1 MRNCNL
7 LRLFAL
13 SGFLLLAALPHH
25 AVAQWPTLDISSI
38 KEGISTNIELVKQS
52 KVVTD
57 AMATAGKINAGIGD
71 AKASVSKFAGDNL
84 AKAQEKMK
92 KLQEEK
98 ERIEKKKE
106 QYEKIKKDIQEK
118 KEAIEDYKRQA
129 EALKAD
135 AQGYIDDAKEMK
147 DAAKDAVSMAKD
159 KVSSVK
165 DDISSASSS
174 VGISSENA
182 DLNTT
187 SAVAEAEPQMTV
199 SGRTAFGSVQSG
211 TEYRVAA
218 PTSDAK
224 NYGEAISE
232 TSAVAGISEIAEDD
246 TAEADVQAL
255 AEEQLRLKEEQ
266 EALDKEKAELE
277 VDAMFAKTPEEK
289 AAVEEKMKAL
299 DAKYEDLNGRMSEN
313 AAQLAAAQEQTAA
326 EAAVETPAENK
337 AVPAGRRPFGMP
349 EKAAAVTDENND
361 DKQPVD
367 EREKDEDK
375 EPQPFHR
382 AKILDGETSTKMEI
396 PEPHTPKILEGE
408 TSTKMDV
415 PESHRAKILD
425 TYEAPVDHTPKIL
438 EQSRQQSGNSSG
450 GFRKRAVQK
459 SSALQNGRHY
469 ASRSFSETMVFADL
483 TGDSVPDGTVNG
495 VFILSDRLAQECE
508 INVADLEDEKV
519 MDECIKKLV
528 KAKSDNDAAIAQEAA
543 AVYKTI
549 MQETVNALIAESM
562 AQKNEAANY
571 ETKVLEEMEKKIA
584 QTKNSRDDT
593 GGLSLTNMETQY
605 LLNRI
610 LTIYAGEM
618 SLNALKEISSFDK
631 SYYQDGDDEETGEE
645 K

>member
-1 MRNCNL
+1 MRL
-7 LRLFAL
+7 LTL
-13 SGFLLLAALPHH
+13 SGFLSLAVLPRH
-25 AVAQWPTLDISSI
+25 AAAQWPTLDISSV

-57 AMATAGKINAGIGD
+57 AMATAGKINAGIGE

-106 QYEKIKKDIQEK
+106 EYEKIKKEIEEK
-118 KEAIEDYKRQA
+118 KEAMEDYKRQA

-135 AQGYIDDAKEMK
+135 AEGYIADAKEMK
-147 DAAKDAVSMAKD
+147 DAASDVIST
-159 KVSSVK
+159 VK
-165 DDISSASSS
+165 DDVSSASSS
-174 VGISSENA
+174 AGVSSGNA
-182 DLNTT
+182 DLNMT
-187 SAVAEAEPQMTV
+187 SAVAEAEPQTAV
-199 SGRTAFGSVQSG
+199 SGRTAFGSAQPEA
-211 TEYRVAA
+211 EYQVAA

-224 NYGEAISE
+224 NYGETVSE
-232 TSAVAGISEIAEDD
+232 TSAVAGISEVAEDD

-367 EREKDEDK
+367 EKEKDEDK

-396 PEPHTPKILEGE
+396 
-408 TSTKMDV
+408 

-450 GFRKRAVQK
+450 GFRKRAVQR

-469 ASRSFSETMVFADL
+469 ASHSFSETMVFADL
-483 TGDSVPDGTVNG
+483 AGGSVPDGTVNG

-528 KAKSDNDAAIAQEAA
+528 KAKSDNDASIAQEAT

-549 MQETVNALIAESM
+549 MQETVNGLIAESM

-610 LTIYAGEM
+610 LTIYAGQLTLDT
-618 SLNALKEISSFDK
+618 LNEVSGFDK

>member
-7 LRLFAL
+7 LRLLTL
-13 SGFLLLAALPHH
+13 SGFLSLAVLPRH
-25 AVAQWPTLDISSI
+25 AAAQWPTLDISSV

-57 AMATAGKINAGIGD
+57 AMATAGKINAGIGE

-106 QYEKIKKDIQEK
+106 EYEKIKKEIEEK
-118 KEAIEDYKRQA
+118 KEAMEDYKRQA

-135 AQGYIDDAKEMK
+135 AEGYIADAKEMK
-147 DAAKDAVSMAKD
+147 DAASDVIST
-159 KVSSVK
+159 VK
-165 DDISSASSS
+165 DDVSSASSS
-174 VGISSENA
+174 AGVSSGNA

-187 SAVAEAEPQMTV
+187 SAVAEAEPQTAV
-199 SGRTAFGSVQSG
+199 SGRTAFGSVQSES
-211 TEYRVAA
+211 EYQVAA

-224 NYGEAISE
+224 NYGEAVSE

-375 EPQPFHR
+375 ESQPFHR

-396 PEPHTPKILEGE
+396 
-408 TSTKMDV
+408 

-450 GFRKRAVQK
+450 GFRKRAVQR

-483 TGDSVPDGTVNG
+483 AGGSVPDGTVNG

-528 KAKSDNDAAIAQEAA
+528 KAKSDNDASIAQEAT

-549 MQETVNALIAESM
+549 MQETVNGLIAESM

-610 LTIYAGEM
+610 LTIYAGQLTLDT
-618 SLNALKEISSFDK
+618 LNEVSGFDK

>member
-7 LRLFAL
+7 LRLLTL
-13 SGFLLLAALPHH
+13 SGFLSLAVLPRH
-25 AVAQWPTLDISSI
+25 AAAQWPTLDISSV

-57 AMATAGKINAGIGD
+57 AMATAGKINAGIGE

-106 QYEKIKKDIQEK
+106 EYEKIKKEIEEK
-118 KEAIEDYKRQA
+118 KEAMEDYKRQA

-135 AQGYIDDAKEMK
+135 AEGYIADAKEMK
-147 DAAKDAVSMAKD
+147 DAASDVIST
-159 KVSSVK
+159 VK
-165 DDISSASSS
+165 DDVSSASSS
-174 VGISSENA
+174 AGVSSGNA

-187 SAVAEAEPQMTV
+187 SAVAEAEPQTAV
-199 SGRTAFGSVQSG
+199 SGRTAFGSVQSES
-211 TEYRVAA
+211 EYQVAA

-224 NYGEAISE
+224 NYGEAVSE

-396 PEPHTPKILEGE
+396 PE
-408 TSTKMDV
+408 
-415 PESHRAKILD
+415 SHRAKILD

-450 GFRKRAVQK
+450 GFRKRAVQR

-483 TGDSVPDGTVNG
+483 AGGSVPDGTVNG

-528 KAKSDNDAAIAQEAA
+528 KAKSDNDASIAQEAT

-549 MQETVNALIAESM
+549 MQETVNGLIAESM

-610 LTIYAGEM
+610 LTIYAGQLTLDT
-618 SLNALKEISSFDK
+618 LNEVSGFDK
-631 SYYQDGDDEETGEE
+631 SYYQDGDDEETAEE

>member
-7 LRLFAL
+7 LRLLTL
-13 SGFLLLAALPHH
+13 SGFLSLAVLPRH
-25 AVAQWPTLDISSI
+25 AAAQWPTLDISSV

-106 QYEKIKKDIQEK
+106 EYEKIKKEIEEK
-118 KEAIEDYKRQA
+118 KEAMEDYKRQA

-135 AQGYIDDAKEMK
+135 AEGYIADAKEMK
-147 DAAKDAVSMAKD
+147 DAASDVVST
-159 KVSSVK
+159 VK
-165 DDISSASSS
+165 DDVSSASSS
-174 VGISSENA
+174 AGISSGNA

-187 SAVAEAEPQMTV
+187 SAVAEAEPQTAV
-199 SGRTAFGSVQSG
+199 SGRTAFGSAQSESG
-211 TEYRVAA
+211 YQVAA

-224 NYGEAISE
+224 NYGEAVSE
-232 TSAVAGISEIAEDD
+232 TSAVAGISEVAEDD

-255 AEEQLRLKEEQ
+255 AEEQLKLKEEQ

-299 DAKYEDLNGRMSEN
+299 DAKYEDLNDRMSEN

-349 EKAAAVTDENND
+349 EKAAAVTNENND

-367 EREKDEDK
+367 EKEKDEDK

-396 PEPHTPKILEGE
+396 
-408 TSTKMDV
+408 

-450 GFRKRAVQK
+450 GFRKRAVQR

-483 TGDSVPDGTVNG
+483 AGGSVPDGTVNG

-528 KAKSDNDAAIAQEAA
+528 KAKSDNDASIAQEAT

-549 MQETVNALIAESM
+549 MQETVNGLIAESM

-610 LTIYAGEM
+610 LTIYAGQLTLDT
-618 SLNALKEISSFDK
+618 LNEVSGFDK

>member
-1 MRNCNL
+1 MRL
-7 LRLFAL
+7 LTL
-13 SGFLLLAALPHH
+13 SGFLSLAVLPRH
-25 AVAQWPTLDISSI
+25 AAAQWPTLDISSV

-57 AMATAGKINAGIGD
+57 AMATAGKINAGIGE

-106 QYEKIKKDIQEK
+106 EYEKIKKEIEEK
-118 KEAIEDYKRQA
+118 KEAMEDYKRQA

-135 AQGYIDDAKEMK
+135 AEGYIADAKEMK
-147 DAAKDAVSMAKD
+147 DAASDVIST
-159 KVSSVK
+159 VK
-165 DDISSASSS
+165 DDVSSASSS
-174 VGISSENA
+174 AGVSSGNA

-187 SAVAEAEPQMTV
+187 SAVAEAEPQTAV
-199 SGRTAFGSVQSG
+199 SGRTAFGSVQSES
-211 TEYRVAA
+211 EYQVAA

-224 NYGEAISE
+224 NYGEAVSE

-299 DAKYEDLNGRMSEN
+299 DAKYEDLKGRMSEN

-326 EAAVETPAENK
+326 EAAVETSAENK

-396 PEPHTPKILEGE
+396 PE
-408 TSTKMDV
+408 
-415 PESHRAKILD
+415 SHRAKILD

-450 GFRKRAVQK
+450 GFRKRAVQR

-483 TGDSVPDGTVNG
+483 AGGSVPDGTVNG

-528 KAKSDNDAAIAQEAA
+528 KAKSDNDAAVAQEAA

>member
-7 LRLFAL
+7 LRLLTL
-13 SGFLLLAALPHH
+13 SGFLSLAVLPRH
-25 AVAQWPTLDISSI
+25 AAAQWPTLDISSV

-57 AMATAGKINAGIGD
+57 AMATAGKINAGIGE

-106 QYEKIKKDIQEK
+106 EYEKIKKEIEEK
-118 KEAIEDYKRQA
+118 KEAMEDYKRQA

-135 AQGYIDDAKEMK
+135 AEGYVADAKEMK
-147 DAAKDAVSMAKD
+147 DAAADVVST
-159 KVSSVK
+159 VK
-165 DDISSASSS
+165 DDVSSASSS
-174 VGISSENA
+174 AGVSSGNA

-187 SAVAEAEPQMTV
+187 SAVAEAEPQTAV
-199 SGRTAFGSVQSG
+199 SGRTAFGSVQSES
-211 TEYRVAA
+211 EYQVAA

-224 NYGEAISE
+224 NYGEAVSE

-255 AEEQLRLKEEQ
+255 AEEQLKLKEEQ

-396 PEPHTPKILEGE
+396 PE
-408 TSTKMDV
+408 
-415 PESHRAKILD
+415 SHRAKILD

-450 GFRKRAVQK
+450 GFRKRAVQR

-483 TGDSVPDGTVNG
+483 AGGSVPDGTVNG

-528 KAKSDNDAAIAQEAA
+528 KAKSDNDASIAQEAT

-549 MQETVNALIAESM
+549 MQETVNGLIAESM

-610 LTIYAGEM
+610 LTIYAGQLTLDT
-618 SLNALKEISSFDK
+618 LNEVSGFDK

>member
-7 LRLFAL
+7 LRLLTL
-13 SGFLLLAALPHH
+13 SGFLSLAVLPRH
-25 AVAQWPTLDISSI
+25 AAAQWPTLDISSV

-106 QYEKIKKDIQEK
+106 EYEKIKKEIEEK
-118 KEAIEDYKRQA
+118 KEAMEDYKRQA

-135 AQGYIDDAKEMK
+135 AEGYVADAKEMK
-147 DAAKDAVSMAKD
+147 DAAADVVST
-159 KVSSVK
+159 VK
-165 DDISSASSS
+165 DDVSSASSS
-174 VGISSENA
+174 AGVSSGNA

-187 SAVAEAEPQMTV
+187 SAVAEAEPQTAV
-199 SGRTAFGSVQSG
+199 SGRTAFGSVQSES
-211 TEYRVAA
+211 EYQVAA

-224 NYGEAISE
+224 NYGEAVSE

-337 AVPAGRRPFGMP
+337 AVLAGRRPFGMP

-396 PEPHTPKILEGE
+396 PE
-408 TSTKMDV
+408 
-415 PESHRAKILD
+415 SHRAKILD

-450 GFRKRAVQK
+450 GFRKRAVQR

-483 TGDSVPDGTVNG
+483 AGGSVPDGTVNG

-528 KAKSDNDAAIAQEAA
+528 KAKSDNDASIAQEAT

-549 MQETVNALIAESM
+549 MQETVNGLIAESM

-610 LTIYAGEM
+610 LTIYAGQLTLDT
-618 SLNALKEISSFDK
+618 LNEVSGFDK

>member
-7 LRLFAL
+7 LRLLTL
-13 SGFLLLAALPHH
+13 SGFLSLAVLPRH
-25 AVAQWPTLDISSI
+25 AAAQWPTLDISSV

-106 QYEKIKKDIQEK
+106 EYEKIKKEIEEK
-118 KEAIEDYKRQA
+118 KEAMEDYKRQA

-135 AQGYIDDAKEMK
+135 AEGYVADAKEMK
-147 DAAKDAVSMAKD
+147 DAAADVVST
-159 KVSSVK
+159 VK
-165 DDISSASSS
+165 DDVSSASSS
-174 VGISSENA
+174 AGVSSGNA
-182 DLNTT
+182 DLNTI
-187 SAVAEAEPQMTV
+187 SAVAEAEPQTAV
-199 SGRTAFGSVQSG
+199 SGRTAFGSVQSES
-211 TEYRVAA
+211 EYQVAA

-224 NYGEAISE
+224 NYGEAVSE

-255 AEEQLRLKEEQ
+255 AEEQLKLKEEQ

-313 AAQLAAAQEQTAA
+313 AAQLTAAQEQTVA
-326 EAAVETPAENK
+326 EAAVETPGENK

-349 EKAAAVTDENND
+349 EKAAAVTNENND

-367 EREKDEDK
+367 EKEKDEDK

-396 PEPHTPKILEGE
+396 PESHTPKILEGE

-450 GFRKRAVQK
+450 GFRKRAVQR

-483 TGDSVPDGTVNG
+483 TGDSRT
-495 VFILSDRLAQECE
+495 
-508 INVADLEDEKV
+508 
-519 MDECIKKLV
+519 
-528 KAKSDNDAAIAQEAA
+528 
-543 AVYKTI
+543 
-549 MQETVNALIAESM
+549 
-562 AQKNEAANY
+562 
-571 ETKVLEEMEKKIA
+571 
-584 QTKNSRDDT
+584 
-593 GGLSLTNMETQY
+593 
-605 LLNRI
+605 
-610 LTIYAGEM
+610 
-618 SLNALKEISSFDK
+618 
-631 SYYQDGDDEETGEE
+631 
-645 K
+645 

>member
-224 NYGEAISE
+224 NYGEAVSE

-299 DAKYEDLNGRMSEN
+299 DAKYEDLNGRMAEN

-396 PEPHTPKILEGE
+396 PE
-408 TSTKMDV
+408 
-415 PESHRAKILD
+415 SHRAKILD

-450 GFRKRAVQK
+450 GFRKRAVQR
-459 SSALQNGRHY
+459 SSALQNGCHY

-483 TGDSVPDGTVNG
+483 AGGSVPDGTVNG

-528 KAKSDNDAAIAQEAA
+528 KAKSDNDASIAQEAT

-549 MQETVNALIAESM
+549 MQETVNGLIAESM

-610 LTIYAGEM
+610 LTIYAGQLTLDT
-618 SLNALKEISSFDK
+618 LNEVSGFDK